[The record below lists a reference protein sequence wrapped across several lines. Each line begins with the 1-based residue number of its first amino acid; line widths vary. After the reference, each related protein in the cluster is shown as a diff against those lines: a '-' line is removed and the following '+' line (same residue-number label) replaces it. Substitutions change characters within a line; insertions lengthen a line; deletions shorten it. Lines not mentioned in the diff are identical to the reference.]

1 MPDKPADAPRHRGVL
16 VALAVLA
23 GLVGLAAF
31 YLHSGASEALAAAA
45 KAQDRLAED
54 RELAREYKLLAPRA
68 LVVSRDLTEAQ
79 SSEFI
84 QKALRA
90 NHITPGQVDYGDP
103 EKGDGKYDRVTI
115 TIPFK
120 SATLSSILGFLRTAK
135 STRPQLSLLGADI
148 EKKGPDEWSGSLTY
162 GALIP
167 AISRN

>member
-1 MPDKPADAPRHRGVL
+1 MPDRPADAPRHRGVL

-23 GLVGLAAF
+23 GLAGLAAF

-54 RELAREYKLLAPRA
+54 RALAREYTLLAPQA
-68 LVVSRDLTEAQ
+68 LVISADLSEAQ

-84 QKALRA
+84 QKTLEA
-90 NHITPGQVDYGDP
+90 NRITPGQVEYGDP

-120 SATLSSILGFLRTAK
+120 AAGLSSVLGFLRATR

-148 EKKGPDEWSGSLTY
+148 EKKGPDEWDGSLTY